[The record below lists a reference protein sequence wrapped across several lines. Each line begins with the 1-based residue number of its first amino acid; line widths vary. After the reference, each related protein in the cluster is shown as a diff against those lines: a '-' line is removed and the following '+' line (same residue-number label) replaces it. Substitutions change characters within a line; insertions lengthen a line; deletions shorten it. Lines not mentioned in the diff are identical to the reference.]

1 MKVLVEN
8 VKEIQDEIILITMRL
23 NSGLSITL
31 DSNLYKD
38 GDIKDFIGQEVDVLI
53 SGFRSPITEHR
64 LMPNNVSPFELEGK
78 YYQFDMIEELERKMD
93 KTKRGSNRKA
103 VPKLNVW
110 DSALIMEGIFIPKYF
125 PDAKWKNK
133 ELIRYKNGTPA
144 FDTEDGI
151 ILLSPFHLEPK
162 VPFEDFPKIFKM
174 FLTLRLVDWS
184 VEGHDRK
191 LLERKP
197 IYDNRDKSFRIFIKN
212 VKLNSPYTFAGYIEM
227 FLGDFCLIYEPYPVI
242 HLEALVKGITENLM
256 SESDNDN
263 WDDDYLIVKGCGHLG
278 CCAGLF
284 WDLIHVGEDVIISNI
299 RWTRGMGHSIEDS
312 IEGVYTVK
320 LEDYRWE
327 VLKLKEIYDH
337 KLKSLDYY

>member
-8 VKEIQDEIILITMRL
+8 VKEIEDEIILITMRL

-31 DSNLYKD
+31 DSKLYKD

-53 SGFRSPITEHR
+53 SGSRSPITEYR

-78 YYQFDMIEELERKMD
+78 YYQFDLIEELERD
-93 KTKRGSNRKA
+93 LSKRKRNSNRRA
-103 VPKLNVW
+103 VPKS
-110 DSALIMEGIFIPKYF
+110 SALIMEGTFIPKYF

-133 ELIRYKNGTPA
+133 ELTQYKNGTPA
-144 FDTEDGI
+144 FDTEYGI
-151 ILLSPFHLEPK
+151 ILLFPWHLEPK

-191 LLERKP
+191 LLVRKP
-197 IYDNRDKSFRIFIKN
+197 IHDNRDKTFRIFIEN
-212 VKLNSPYTFAGYIEM
+212 VKLNSPYDFAGHIEI

-242 HLEALVKGITENLM
+242 HVEAFVKGITENLM
-256 SESDNDN
+256 SESNNDD
-263 WDDDYLIVKGCGHLG
+263 WEEDYLVIKGCGALG
-278 CCAGLF
+278 CCDGLF
-284 WDLIHVGEDVIISNI
+284 WDLIHAGEDVIISNI
-299 RWTRGMGHSIEDS
+299 RWTRGKGHSIEDS
-312 IEGVYTVK
+312 VEGEYTVK

-327 VLKLKEIYDH
+327 VLRLKEIRDL
-337 KLKSLDYY
+337 KAKSLDY